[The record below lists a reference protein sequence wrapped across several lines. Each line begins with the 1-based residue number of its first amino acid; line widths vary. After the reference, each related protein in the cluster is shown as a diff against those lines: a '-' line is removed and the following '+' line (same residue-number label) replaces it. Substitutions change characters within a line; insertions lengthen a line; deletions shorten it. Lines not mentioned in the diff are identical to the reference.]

1 MPESN
6 LYTEKEMIDL
16 LRSGSPVAFQYLF
29 NQYSQKLYRFALSY
43 LKSDA
48 EAEEVVQD
56 VFLKLWENRYR
67 LDSDKSFQSYLFT
80 IAFNAI
86 KKKFNQKLRNDRF
99 KHELFEWLSQEA
111 PSLESRLDFEALIEK
126 LESLIEK
133 MPEKRKAIF
142 LKRKKEG
149 QSIQDIAGEMGI
161 SPKTVKNQI
170 TEAMNYLKEA
180 FASGDV
186 SSMLFYF
193 LFVS

>member
-1 MPESN
+1 
-6 LYTEKEMIDL
+6 MIDL

-170 TEAMNYLKEA
+170 TEAMKYLKEA